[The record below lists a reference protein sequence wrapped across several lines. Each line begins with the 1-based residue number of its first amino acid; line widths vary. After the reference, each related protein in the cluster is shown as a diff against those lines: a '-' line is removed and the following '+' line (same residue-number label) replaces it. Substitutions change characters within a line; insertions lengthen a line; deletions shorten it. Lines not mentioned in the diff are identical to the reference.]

1 MIEKG
6 ATNVILAL
14 KVLTRNRFQVAS
26 VLNGIQYTNV
36 LSEVNI

>member
-1 MIEKG
+1 MIEKR
-6 ATNVILAL
+6 TLKVILAL
-14 KVLTRNRFQVAS
+14 NVLTRSRFQVAS